1 MLYDKKNCVQ
11 NIYFWIWPAFVE
23 RIRKGK
29 ITMINIA
36 ICDSDESG
44 AFRIEEMIYN
54 LAGERNIGVDC
65 SVFFDGMALVKHIC
79 QGAYYDLI
87 YLDDGAKQPDGIHI
101 AKLIKHRDIPALI
114 IIFSTYEVKQDV
126 IHHAE
131 PFRLLVKPIDIVA
144 FRSAFWAAYKR
155 IAQRPEYFSYTF
167 HKICFK
173 LPLDKIIYFSS
184 CNRVITIHVAENI
197 QPEPAEYND
206 EETKF
211 YGKMNDLEKQLAE
224 RGARFIRIHQS
235 FLVNFDYI
243 KSMGSKEVI
252 MLDGTLLQISEDRHK
267 LVRARFRMMTGAEIQ
282 PGKNR
287 GQTRSAPLV

>member
-44 AFRIEEMIYN
+44 AFR
-54 LAGERNIGVDC
+54 
-65 SVFFDGMALVKHIC
+65 
-79 QGAYYDLI
+79 
-87 YLDDGAKQPDGIHI
+87 
-101 AKLIKHRDIPALI
+101 
-114 IIFSTYEVKQDV
+114 
-126 IHHAE
+126 
-131 PFRLLVKPIDIVA
+131 
-144 FRSAFWAAYKR
+144 SAFWAAYKR

-184 CNRVITIHVAENI
+184 CNRVIMIHAAENI
-197 QPEPAEYND
+197 QPEPAAYD
-206 EETKF
+206 EKETNF

-252 MLDGTLLQISEDRHK
+252 MLDGTSLQISEDRYH
-267 LVRARFRMMTGAEIQ
+267 VRNPMLHVIF
-282 PGKNR
+282 P
-287 GQTRSAPLV
+287 